1 MGVDQVIALVTF
13 VAVGSGSP
21 GPNNTLLLASGA
33 GFGFRRTVPHVIGT
47 AVGISLLVVIAAA
60 GAAAVVTAAPG
71 VEFVMKV
78 LASAYLLYL
87 AFRLAGGVA
96 VDRVSTPEPFSLPR
110 GAAFQLI
117 NPKGWFFAFAVVAGF
132 TPSER
137 SLVHRCDQSR
147 DHRLRGGGDGC
158 RVGAGRLGAQSGAR
172 HRPGPP
178 RRGCGPRAPAGGVG
192 GAALGVT
199 SAGTLRP
206 WWSGTARSS

>member
-1 MGVDQVIALVTF
+1 MGVDQLIALVTF

-110 GAAFQLI
+110 GAAFQVI

-137 SLVHRCDQSR
+137 SLFTDAISLGIIACV
-147 DHRLRGGGDGC
+147 
-158 RVGAGRLGAQSGAR
+158 VAATAAGW
-172 HRPGPP
+172 
-178 RRGCGPRAPAGGVG
+178 
-192 GAALGVT
+192 ALGG
-199 SAGTLRP
+199 SALSRALATDR
-206 WWSGTARSS
+206 ARRVAGVVLGLLLVGSVVLLWV

>member
-33 GFGFRRTVPHVIGT
+33 GFGFRCTVPHVIGT

-137 SLVHRCDQSR
+137 SSFTDAISLGIIACV
-147 DHRLRGGGDGC
+147 
-158 RVGAGRLGAQSGAR
+158 VAATAAGW
-172 HRPGPP
+172 
-178 RRGCGPRAPAGGVG
+178 
-192 GAALGVT
+192 ALGG
-199 SAGTLRP
+199 SALSQALATGR
-206 WWSGTARSS
+206 ARRVAGVVLGLLLVGSVVLLWL

>member
-1 MGVDQVIALVTF
+1 MGVDQVVALVTF

-47 AVGISLLVVIAAA
+47 AIGISLLVVIAAA
-60 GAAAVVTAAPG
+60 GAAAIVTAAPG

-132 TPSER
+132 MPSER
-137 SLVHRCDQSR
+137 SLFTDAMSLGIIACV
-147 DHRLRGGGDGC
+147 
-158 RVGAGRLGAQSGAR
+158 VAATAAGW
-172 HRPGPP
+172 
-178 RRGCGPRAPAGGVG
+178 
-192 GAALGVT
+192 ALGG
-199 SAGTLRP
+199 SALSRALATDR
-206 WWSGTARSS
+206 ARRVAGVVLGLLLVASVVLLWV

>member
-33 GFGFRRTVPHVIGT
+33 GVGFRRTVPHVIGT

-87 AFRLAGGVA
+87 GSGWRAGLRSTASARRSRSRCLAA
-96 VDRVSTPEPFSLPR
+96 P
-110 GAAFQLI
+110 
-117 NPKGWFFAFAVVAGF
+117 
-132 TPSER
+132 PS
-137 SLVHRCDQSR
+137 S
-147 DHRLRGGGDGC
+147 
-158 RVGAGRLGAQSGAR
+158 
-172 HRPGPP
+172 
-178 RRGCGPRAPAGGVG
+178 
-192 GAALGVT
+192 
-199 SAGTLRP
+199 
-206 WWSGTARSS
+206 